1 MHAGGAVDTLEPLI
15 QAARLLQVAKKT
27 DADAQDLVQTCTA
40 LYNQQVA
47 HCISPSSPT
56 RHNFCVCRVTQTD
69 GITFVLQIVKILTH
83 YTPHGDLDERVTLN
97 FIRTVQVL

>member
-47 HCISPSSPT
+47 HCISPLHPLETTSAFAASHKLMAS
-56 RHNFCVCRVTQTD
+56 RLCYR
-69 GITFVLQIVKILTH
+69 L
-83 YTPHGDLDERVTLN
+83 
-97 FIRTVQVL
+97 

>member
-27 DADAQDLVQTCTA
+27 DADAQDLVQTCTT

-47 HCISPSSPT
+47 HCTPPLPHLQWTQLVCWPSYTNS
-56 RHNFCVCRVTQTD
+56 QTSC
-69 GITFVLQIVKILTH
+69 LRSRL
-83 YTPHGDLDERVTLN
+83 
-97 FIRTVQVL
+97 